1 MCSYLMLEIKS
12 FVSLQN
18 ESFLFWMRVRYK
30 GGVKICKI
38 LIGGGGE
45 VLIKGGGMGGSD
57 RFRIFWEGL
66 SKKG

>member
-38 LIGGGGE
+38 LIGGGGAH
-45 VLIKGGGMGGSD
+45 KGWGGDGGGLTDLEFFG
-57 RFRIFWEGL
+57 RV
-66 SKKG
+66 

>member
-38 LIGGGGE
+38 LIGGGG
-45 VLIKGGGMGGSD
+45 VLIKGGGDGGSD

>member
-38 LIGGGGE
+38 LIGGGG
-45 VLIKGGGMGGSD
+45 GGGGSD

>member
-38 LIGGGGE
+38 LIGGGEGG
-45 VLIKGGGMGGSD
+45 VLIKGGGDGGV
-57 RFRIFWEGL
+57 
-66 SKKG
+66 

>member
-38 LIGGGGE
+38 LIGGGG
-45 VLIKGGGMGGSD
+45 VLIKGGGGMGGV
-57 RFRIFWEGL
+57 
-66 SKKG
+66 